1 MIQQQE
7 RAEKF
12 FRAIRRDAE
21 RRRKQIISQID
32 EYIAAET
39 EKIEQAEL
47 QSANERVQY
56 ETQRIQS
63 QTNSQLAKE
72 TTEISAELAAYRSA
86 ITKEVFEQVAQKLA
100 VFVKSQQYQQ
110 WLSDGLGQMEKLLGA
125 GMTVYAAPAQ
135 VEQVEKAV
143 AMAKVDCTV
152 KADENIHLGGVRA
165 EKGSKKV
172 DDTLDSRLK
181 SQEDWFYQN
190 SGLSIAIQ

>member
-86 ITKEVFEQVAQKLA
+86 ITKEVFEQAAQKLA

-110 WLSDGLGQMEKLLGA
+110 WLSDGKTSWCGDDS
-125 GMTVYAAPAQ
+125 VCCP
-135 VEQVEKAV
+135 
-143 AMAKVDCTV
+143 CS
-152 KADENIHLGGVRA
+152 GGTGRKSCCNG
-165 EKGSKKV
+165 KGRLYSQ
-172 DDTLDSRLK
+172 SRRK
-181 SQEDWFYQN
+181 HPFGWGSCRKRQQK
-190 SGLSIAIQ
+190 GG